1 MGYLLKPAQ
10 QARTYDKGY
19 FYPGPAVKNV
29 PITMAPQASQDVIAE
44 FGRPEYAA
52 LIANNPHVQPL
63 SAQEMV
69 KAFHIWDEQIGSQKS
84 K

>member
-1 MGYLLKPAQ
+1 LLKPEQ
-10 QARTYDKGY
+10 QALTYDKGY
-19 FYPGPAVKNV
+19 FYPGPGIKNV
-29 PITMAPQASQDVIAE
+29 PLSMAPKSSQDVIEE

-63 SAQEMV
+63 DAPEMV
-69 KAFHIWDEQIGSQKS
+69 KAFRLWDKLIGAQKS